1 MEAYIAGLGYV
12 VTRNIPYAGGYV
24 TQHYGRPSA
33 GVHALQI
40 EINRALYMDEAL
52 LSRGPG
58 FARMAETMTGLIR
71 EIGRMFPVVLA
82 E

>member
-1 MEAYIAGLGYV
+1 
-12 VTRNIPYAGGYV
+12 
-24 TQHYGRPSA
+24 
-33 GVHALQI
+33 
-40 EINRALYMDEAL
+40 MDEAL

-58 FARMAETMTGLIR
+58 FSRMAETMTGLIR

>member
-1 MEAYIAGLGYV
+1 MSIITPAASV
-12 VTRNIPYAGGYV
+12 
-24 TQHYGRPSA
+24 
-33 GVHALQI
+33 
-40 EINRALYMDEAL
+40 L